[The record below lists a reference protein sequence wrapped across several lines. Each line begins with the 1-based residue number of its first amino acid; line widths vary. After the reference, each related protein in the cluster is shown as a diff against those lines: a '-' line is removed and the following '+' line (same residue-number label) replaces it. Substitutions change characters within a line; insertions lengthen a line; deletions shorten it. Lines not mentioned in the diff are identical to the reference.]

1 MSGAAVPVTVL
12 AGLGSERH
20 SMASERSPTRYG
32 HGPQLMWVDSADYAD
47 PPARTVDPAPLA
59 RMLAAWSSACHSP
72 DEIAE
77 REREATRE
85 VHDGPIHLVRL
96 LAAME
101 RAARH
106 TGGTLI
112 HVTDTPAVTRTCGG
126 SLHHLMEVLHSG
138 GLRAAV
144 TVARGLDDQARFLA
158 ITALRPY
165 WQAPVRALCTPLR
178 DSHIQLHERH

>member
-1 MSGAAVPVTVL
+1 
-12 AGLGSERH
+12 
-20 SMASERSPTRYG
+20 MASERSPTRYG
-32 HGPQLMWVDSADYAD
+32 RAPQLMWVDSTDYAD
-47 PPARTVDPAPLA
+47 APAHSVDPAPLA
-59 RMLAAWSSACHSP
+59 RLLAAWSGACACP
-72 DEIAE
+72 AEITE

-85 VHDGPIHLVRL
+85 AHDGPIHLVRL

-101 RAARH
+101 RSARN

-112 HVTDTPAVTRTCGG
+112 HVTDTPAVTGTCGG
-126 SLHHLMEVLHSG
+126 TLHHLMEVLHAS

-144 TVARGLDDQARFLA
+144 TVARGLDDQTRFQA

-178 DSHIQLHERH
+178 DSHVQLRGQRHH